1 MPNELLSQIVLS
13 PIGITSKRIPWRK
26 EFVLA
31 FGTRCQRGNFIHIC
45 EDFEGALGHGEGY
58 GP

>member
-1 MPNELLSQIVLS
+1 MHNELLSQIVLS

-31 FGTRCQRGNFIHIC
+31 FGTRCQRGNLIHVC
-45 EDFEGALGHGEGY
+45 EDFEGALGHGEDY